1 MTADAGPRPPGTS
14 RRAPVADGR
23 TPLVLL
29 LVVIGWITVA
39 SGAAQ
44 MLVPSFVLS
53 LLGASEDATAEQLFA
68 TVGMF
73 MVVVGG
79 LLLTTLSRPRHDPD
93 VVLWAAVQKAAASV
107 AVGVGVARGVFDPL
121 ALGVAAFDLLTAVL
135 LAVHLRALR
144 GAR

>member
-14 RRAPVADGR
+14 RGTAVGASR

-39 SGAAQ
+39 SGAVQ

-53 LLGASEDATAEQLFA
+53 LLGAAEDATAQQLFA

-93 VVLWAAVQKAAASV
+93 VVLWAGVQKAAASV
-107 AVGVGVARGVFDPL
+107 AVLVGVARGVFDPL

-135 LAVHLRALR
+135 LAVHLRTLR

>member
-14 RRAPVADGR
+14 RGAAVGAAR

-29 LVVIGWITVA
+29 LVVIGWVTVA

-44 MLVPSFVLS
+44 VLVPSFVLS
-53 LLGASEDATAEQLFA
+53 LLGAAEDATAEQLFA

-93 VVLWAAVQKAAASV
+93 VVLWAAVQKAAASAAV
-107 AVGVGVARGVFDPL
+107 AIGVVRGVFDPL

-135 LAVHLRALR
+135 LAVHLRTLR
-144 GAR
+144 SAR